1 MSQGKTALIP
11 CASCARHVRVGA
23 SIEAGACPFCGAAL
37 PAAVAR
43 KQPSVR
49 LGRAALMAFGSAA
62 LLPGCYLQH
71 ELEPS
76 TGRDAGSVV
85 VSDAARPDAR
95 PVEVDSGEP
104 VAPPYG
110 APFLE
115 DAGPE
120 DDAGAVINAY
130 GAPAFDPD
138 DAGTPRE

>member
-1 MSQGKTALIP
+1 MSHGKTALIP
-11 CASCARHVRVGA
+11 CSGCARHVRVGP
-23 SIEAGACPFCGAAL
+23 SIEAHACPFCGAAL
-37 PAAVAR
+37 PAVVAR
-43 KQPSVR
+43 RQPSAR

-62 LLPGCYLQH
+62 LIPGCYLQH
-71 ELEPS
+71 ELEPTTAS
-76 TGRDAGSVV
+76 RDAGSVV
-85 VSDAARPDAR
+85 RDAARADAR
-95 PVEVDSGEP
+95 PLEVDSGEP

-138 DAGTPRE
+138 DSGTPRE